1 MSENKNP
8 SVLLLSMPWTAITEP
23 SLGLAILKAQLNSEN
38 IACTVSHL
46 NLFLLKYMR
55 ASTYLGITNMYA
67 LNEFFFTRVFEE
79 TLAPAQLSE
88 LSMRV
93 DDLLVYKHFGPDE
106 RYNTREA
113 VAELYLKIRN
123 EVVPQFLEDCLAVV
137 AKSNA
142 TMVGFTCMFDQTIAS
157 LALAKLVRERFPNK
171 MLVFGGYAL
180 AGPPGEQI
188 IRSFDFVD
196 CVAFGE
202 GEKVIGKL
210 ARASV
215 EPSLLEEIPNLLYRE
230 RPTGII
236 RKTTLPG
243 IPINMDESPEPDFDD
258 FFIDLERLNTKE
270 KIEIKWKMLPIETSR
285 GCWWGQ
291 KSHCIFCGIDD
302 ETIKY
307 RQRSMKNTLNLLNSL
322 REKYS
327 TKYFRIS
334 DYILPHKY
342 YKTLLPILAAIPEEE
357 KFVFTCELKA
367 NVSFDQFK
375 LLRDAGFVEVQPG
388 IESFSSRV
396 LKKIDKGVT
405 GIQNVFCL
413 VLGVRF
419 GIRVNYNFVFGFP
432 NDDPEDYEKMLS
444 LIPHL
449 YHLNPPSSRVEVAIA
464 RFAPLQT
471 DPERFGIAPAL
482 KPNPGYNVIF
492 SPEFLES
499 HDLQMVNYCYYFE
512 PTYEVSDLL
521 KNFYRL
527 LAFQIDSWRHL
538 HSNRKVVLSFKLT
551 DEEIIFT
558 DSRYHEEPNE
568 LCFERKYAEV
578 YLPCTEK
585 IITIADLI
593 ETVAKTSPEIDTETI
608 LDHLTS
614 ERLIFREGNRLVAL
628 AVPEQE
634 ILAEIEDSTRWTQQ
648 YI

>member
-1 MSENKNP
+1 MSRAKP

-23 SLGLAILKAQLNSEN
+23 SLGLAILKTQLTSER
-38 IACTVSHL
+38 IACTISHL

-88 LSMRV
+88 LSTRV

-106 RYNTREA
+106 RYNTRAA
-113 VAELYLKIRN
+113 VAELYLRIRN
-123 EVVPQFLEDCLAVV
+123 EVIPKFLEDCLAVV
-137 AKSNA
+137 AKSDA

-157 LALAKLVRERFPNK
+157 LALAKLIREKFPNK

-180 AGPPGEQI
+180 EGPPGEQI

-202 GEKVIGKL
+202 GEKIIGKL

-215 EPSLLEEIPNLLYRE
+215 DPSLLEGIPNVLYRE
-230 RPTGII
+230 RPSRII
-236 RKTTLPG
+236 RKTTLPN
-243 IPINMDESPEPDFDD
+243 IPINMDESPQPDFDD
-258 FFIDLERLNTKE
+258 FFLDLERLKSE
-270 KIEIKWKMLPIETSR
+270 EQIEIKWKMLPIETSR

-291 KSHCIFCGIDD
+291 RSHCIFCGIDD
-302 ETIKY
+302 ETMKY
-307 RQRSMKNTLNLLNSL
+307 RQRSVENTLNLLNSL
-322 REKYS
+322 RKKYS

-342 YKTLLPILAAIPEEE
+342 YKTLLPILAAIPKEE

-367 NVSFDQFK
+367 NVSFEQFK

-388 IESFSSRV
+388 IESFSSQV
-396 LKKIDKGVT
+396 LKKIEKGVT
-405 GIQNVFCL
+405 AIQNVFCL

-419 GIRVNYNFVFGFP
+419 GIRVNYNFLFGFP
-432 NDDPEDYEKMLS
+432 NDDPEDYERMLS
-444 LIPHL
+444 VIPQL
-449 YHLNPPSSRVEVAIA
+449 YHLNPPSSRVEVAIT
-464 RFAPLQT
+464 RFTPLQSN
-471 DPERFGIAPAL
+471 PERFGLAPAR

-492 SPEFLES
+492 SPEFLER

-527 LAFQIDSWRHL
+527 LAFQIDNWRHL

-558 DSRYHEEPNE
+558 DSRYHEEPTE
-568 LCFERKYAEV
+568 LRFERKYAEV

-585 IITIADLI
+585 IISVADLA
-593 ETVAKTSPEIDTETI
+593 ETVAKASPELDTETI

-628 AVPEQE
+628 AVAEQE
-634 ILAEIEDSTRWTQQ
+634 ILAEVEDSTRWSQP
-648 YI
+648 YL